1 MISMKTTKNKTITP
15 LQLRALHAACRTA
28 RLDEDARHS
37 LIHSFTSGRTSSSKD
52 LTFDEARTI
61 ISRLNK
67 VKDDRLREYQRKEG
81 AKLCRSI
88 YALSF
93 DISFLNKG
101 FSSDTE
107 EEKQMNLAKLN
118 VFARGRSKA
127 RKNITQMDLDELDD
141 LKRQLEAI
149 ARKEKK

>member
-1 MISMKTTKNKTITP
+1 MKTTKNKPITP
-15 LQLRALHAACRTA
+15 LQLRALHAACHTA
-28 RLDEDARHS
+28 RMNEEARHS
-37 LIHSFTSGRTSSSKD
+37 MIYSFTSGRTSSSKE
-52 LTFDEARTI
+52 LSFDEARAL
-61 ISRLNK
+61 ISRLN
-67 VKDDRLREYQRKEG
+67 VQEDERLREYRRKEG

-118 VFARGRSKA
+118 VFARSRSKS
-127 RKNITQMDLDELDD
+127 RKNIAQMSLDELAD

-149 ARKEKK
+149 ARKEEDNKD

>member
-1 MISMKTTKNKTITP
+1 MKTTKNKPISP

-28 RLDEDARHS
+28 RLDEEARHS
-37 LIHSFTSGRTSSSKD
+37 MIYSFTSGRTSSSKD
-52 LTFDEARTI
+52 LSFDEARI
-61 ISRLNK
+61 LISRLNTQE
-67 VKDDRLREYQRKEG
+67 DERLRNYVRKEG

-101 FSSDTE
+101 FTSDTE

-118 VFARGRSKA
+118 VFARSRSKA
-127 RKNITQMDLDELDD
+127 RKNIAQMYLDELTD

-149 ARKEKK
+149 ARKEDNEEE